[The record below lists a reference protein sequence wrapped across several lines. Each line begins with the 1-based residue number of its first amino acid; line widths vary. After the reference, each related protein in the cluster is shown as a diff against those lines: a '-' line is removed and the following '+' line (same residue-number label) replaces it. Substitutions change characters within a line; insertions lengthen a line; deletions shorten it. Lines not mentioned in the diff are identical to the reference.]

1 MIFPALSK
9 RSIDQQQVA
18 SNENVITITKN
29 GDAQVNDASLPED
42 EDWEIISAANGQK
55 MILALD
61 EAVSRDND
69 GKETVIKLVPAATR
83 KTLPSR
89 LLQLGPVDRIF
100 PVAYLAE
107 QEHTIYSR
115 RIVTKDL
122 RLQVDYDE
130 ADRLATQLQL
140 AIKDK
145 PSYAPGWV
153 IFSAVDPFAA
163 LDAMSVLREQ
173 KGKATA
179 DVLLASQKKLKAMPN
194 DPLIADQWHLK
205 NSTTS
210 RTHVNIESAW
220 NYGGSGGVKGAGIRI
235 GIVDDGLQTAHPD
248 LVANVDITNDKDW
261 NGGDSD
267 PNPGVGDDHGTS
279 CAGNAAAKGNNSL
292 GVSGTAPDGTLVGM
306 RLISAAATDAQEAE
320 AMAYLPNLIQILSNS
335 WGPNDT
341 GAIVEGPQPLTLA
354 ALETAATS
362 GRGGKGTII
371 MWAGGNGGDVG
382 DNSNYDGYAN
392 SIYTIAIGALDSSG
406 SRSYYS
412 EPGSNVVVCAPSD
425 GVLGITTVDRTGSNG
440 YNTNS
445 SASGGDYANDFGGTS
460 SATPTAAG
468 VVALMLEKNP
478 NLGWRDVQEI
488 LIRSA
493 FKCKP
498 TDAGWVNNSAGFHFN
513 HDFGAGLIDANAA
526 VTIAD
531 TWTNLLA
538 QTSTISTEASL
549 SVPIPENNATG
560 ITRTFNLSASSIRVE
575 QVTVK
580 VDITHTSRGNL
591 EISLTS
597 PNGMVSKLT
606 EVHADT
612 NKNYAQWTFSSVRNW
627 GESSAGNWTLKI
639 ADRSAAENSSGGT
652 LNFAEL
658 KVFGTST
665 ALVNPAP
672 VVQITQPNQNQVFSP
687 GSSVAVNVSAS
698 DLTATGTTG
707 VISQVQLFDQGL
719 LVGTDTT
726 APYSFSFSPT
736 LGAHLLEAKAT
747 DSQGAVGTSVSV
759 NFSVVNQA
767 PVITAAILSASG
779 QVYSDVALTV
789 SSVTAVDPEGGS
801 LTYSYQW
808 QSSINQTDFIDVAS
822 ATQATSP
829 VLPGRLL
836 RCVVTASD
844 GIASSNSLTTA
855 SVNMLTRPVS
865 TVAAGAGYSYT
876 SGLVLRGVNT
886 SVSRAAMIHEFSQGT
901 GKAEWV
907 EILTLE
913 AASFRNWSLADSTA
927 SRLTFANTSVWDNI
941 PVGTLIVIY
950 DGASKDTLLPAD
962 DSDPSD
968 GRMILSSSNTTYF
981 SGASPAWASLNNTGD
996 AVVLRSSTSTVVS
1009 QVCYGDQSSYPPNI
1023 GNVSSRMSAYFS
1035 GDDEA
1040 ASSLVANWV
1049 ITSSTVAR
1057 SNGPRVAASL
1067 PISFGGDWITLPTGF
1082 TGSGIGT
1089 YASDLG
1095 GDTGFSS
1102 AKFDT
1107 SGDSLVIEFS
1117 SQSVALTYQI
1127 QGNSGI
1133 SSATTGTFLIEES
1146 ANGTSYTNLRTI
1158 TNASNVDT
1166 AYSDA
1171 PATSTRFIRYR
1182 YLTKT
1187 AGNIQ
1192 LDKLAITAAVPN
1204 VLSVVVNPVTISE
1217 GAGASVATATV
1228 TVSAAPVSNLV
1239 VNLSSFDT
1247 TEATV
1252 PSTVTILAG
1261 QTSAT
1266 FSVTAID
1273 DLDVDGT
1280 QTVVITAASVGYS
1293 SGTFSLSVTDNDG
1306 ALTGVTPGAANTP
1319 ANQTLIT
1326 SLRNGSNSSS
1336 ALFRIGSAAQVPAGL
1351 SLNTTTGVLSGNLAN
1366 SNPTGNYLIVI
1377 ERYNSLNEV
1386 VSQSFTLNLTNSI
1399 NNYANWILA
1408 YPLATPSSASA
1419 DGDSDGVTNAVEN
1432 LLGTRPDVFSA
1443 GLTKIAAST
1452 GILVFEHSQSNSP
1465 ATDLQSAY
1473 EWSIDL
1479 QHWNENG
1486 ASFGGTLV
1494 SFSAATLVD
1503 LAAPANDQIRV
1514 TATATGVV
1522 PSRLF
1527 ARLRVTQTGQ

>member
-1 MIFPALSK
+1 MISPATSK
-9 RSIDQQQVA
+9 HSIEQQQVV
-18 SNENVITITKN
+18 SNGNVAALIKN
-29 GDAQVNDASLPED
+29 GDVQVNDASLVEN
-42 EDWEIISAANGQK
+42 EDWEISSAANGQK

-100 PVAYLAE
+100 PVAYLAD

-205 NSTTS
+205 NSTTP

-248 LVANVDITNDKDW
+248 LVANVDTTNDKDW

-267 PNPGVGDDHGTS
+267 PNPGSRDNHGTS
-279 CAGNAAAKGNNSL
+279 CAGNVAAKGNNSL
-292 GVSGTAPDGTLVGM
+292 GVSGTAPDATLVGM
-306 RLISAAATDAQEAE
+306 RLISAATTDAQEAE

-335 WGPNDT
+335 WGPDDT
-341 GAIVEGPQPLTLA
+341 GDIVEGPQPLTLA

-371 MWAGGNGGDVG
+371 LWAGGNGGDVG

-425 GVLGITTVDRTGSNG
+425 GVLGITTVDRTGTSG
-440 YNTNS
+440 YNTAS

-468 VVALMLEKNP
+468 VVALLLEKNP

-498 TDAGWVNNSAGFHFN
+498 TDAGWVNNSAGFKFN

-526 VTIAD
+526 VTLAG

-538 QTSTISTEASL
+538 QTSTISTQASL

-580 VDITHTSRGNL
+580 VDISHTSRGNL
-591 EISLTS
+591 DISLTS

-606 EVHADT
+606 EVHADA
-612 NKNYAQWTFSSVRNW
+612 NPDFSQWTFCSVRNW

-639 ADRSAAENSSGGT
+639 ADRSSVDNSSGGT

-672 VVQITQPNQNQVFSP
+672 VVQITQPSQNQVFSP
-687 GSSVAVNVSAS
+687 GSSVTVNVTAS
-698 DLTATGTTG
+698 DLTAIGATGSIT
-707 VISQVQLFDQGL
+707 QVQLFDQGT
-719 LVGTDTT
+719 LVATDTT
-726 APYSFSFSPT
+726 APYSFVFSPA
-736 LGAHLLEAKAT
+736 LGNHLLEAKAT
-747 DSQGAVGTSVSV
+747 DSQGAIGTSVSV

-767 PVITAAILSASG
+767 PVITAATLSATA
-779 QVYSDVALTV
+779 QVYADVPLTV
-789 SSVTAVDPEGGS
+789 NSVSASDPDGAT

-808 QSSINQTDFIDVAS
+808 QSSSNQTDYIDVVS
-822 ATQATSP
+822 ATQLTAP
-829 VLPGRLL
+829 VLPGKLL

-844 GIASSNSLTTA
+844 GIASSNALTTA
-855 SVNMLTRPVS
+855 SVNVLNRPV
-865 TVAAGAGYSYT
+865 TAVATGAAYSYT
-876 SGLVLRGVNT
+876 SGLVLREVNT
-886 SVSRAAMIHEFSQGT
+886 ATSRAAMIHEFSQGT
-901 GKAEWV
+901 GTAEWV
-907 EILTLE
+907 ELLTLQ
-913 AASFRNWSLADSTA
+913 AVSFRNWSLADSTTA
-927 SRLTFANTSVWDNI
+927 RLNFANTAVWDSI

-950 DGASKDTLLPAD
+950 NGASKDALLPAD
-962 DSDPSD
+962 DNDPSD
-968 GRMILSSSNTTYF
+968 GKMILSSSNTTFF
-981 SGASPAWASLNNTGD
+981 SGVSPAWASLANTGD
-996 AVVLRSSTSTVVS
+996 AVVLRDPTSAMVS
-1009 QVCYGDQSSYPPNI
+1009 QVCYGDQSAFPPNI
-1023 GNVSSRMSAYFS
+1023 GNVNSGMSAYFS
-1035 GDDEA
+1035 GSVEV
-1040 ASSLVANWV
+1040 SSALATNWV

-1057 SNGPRVAASL
+1057 SNGPRIASSL
-1067 PISFGGDWITLPTGF
+1067 PISFGGDWATLPTGF

-1089 YASDLG
+1089 YTTSLG
-1095 GDTGFSS
+1095 GDTGAGS
-1102 AKFDT
+1102 AQFDNT
-1107 SGDSLVIEFS
+1107 GDSLVIAFS
-1117 SQSVALTYQI
+1117 AQAAALTYQI
-1127 QGNSGI
+1127 KGNPGSGT
-1133 SSATTGTFLIEES
+1133 ATIGTFLIEES
-1146 ANGTSYTNLRTI
+1146 ANGSTYTTMRTI

-1166 AYSDA
+1166 AYSTT
-1171 PATSTRFIRYR
+1171 PAASTRFIRYS
-1182 YLTKT
+1182 YSTKID
-1187 AGNIQ
+1187 GNIQ
-1192 LDKLAITAAVPN
+1192 LDKVALTAAATN
-1204 VLSVVVNPVTISE
+1204 VFSLAVNPSTISE
-1217 GAGASVATATV
+1217 SAGASAATGTI
-1228 TVSAAPVSNLV
+1228 TVSVAPVANLV
-1239 VNLSSFDT
+1239 VNLTSADT
-1247 TEATV
+1247 TELTV
-1252 PSTVTILAG
+1252 PVSVTILAG
-1261 QTSAT
+1261 QTTAT

-1273 DLDVDGT
+1273 DVLIDGS
-1280 QTVVITAASVGYS
+1280 QSVVITVASAGYS
-1293 SGTFSLSVTDNDG
+1293 NGTFSMTVTDNEVV
-1306 ALTGVTPGAANTP
+1306 LSGVTPGAANTP
-1319 ANQTLIT
+1319 NNQTLIT
-1326 SLRNGSNSSS
+1326 SLRIGSSS
-1336 ALFRIGSAAQVPAGL
+1336 YSALYRMGSTSQLPDGL
-1351 SLNTTTGVLSGNLAN
+1351 ALDATTGVLSGNLAN

-1386 VSQSFTLNLTNSI
+1386 VSQSYTLNLTNSS

-1408 YPLATPSSASA
+1408 FPLASPSAVA
-1419 DGDSDGVTNAVEN
+1419 LDGDGDGVPNAVEN
-1432 LLGTRPDVFSA
+1432 VLGTRPDVDSA
-1443 GLTKIAAST
+1443 GLTKVAAT
-1452 GILVFEHSQSNSP
+1452 PGVLIFEHTLSNSP
-1465 ATDLQSAY
+1465 AIDLQSAY

-1479 QHWNENG
+1479 QHWNANG
-1486 ASFGGTLV
+1486 ATLAGTQV
-1494 SFSAATLVD
+1494 NFSKVTLTD
-1503 LAAPANDQIRV
+1503 LTAPANDQVRV
-1514 TATATGVV
+1514 TATATGVI

-1527 ARLRVTQTGQ
+1527 ARLRVTNTSP